1 MTKSLLKNTFRE
13 IKNSKARFISI
24 MAIIALGVG
33 FFAGIKATVPSMYNL
48 AESYYNEQNLMDYRL
63 VSTVGFDE
71 DDIKAVEKTEGVS
84 FVMPSYFSDAQL
96 SAESGGNVVR
106 LIAVPEKYNGN
117 AELNSLVLKEGRM
130 PEKPN
135 EILVEHDSMS
145 GTRYKI
151 GDKITLLKKAGDSD
165 LTEQLNCLEYTVVG
179 LVNSPLY
186 ISYERGTTNI
196 GNGKISEYMYI
207 GQDCFKAERYTE
219 LYVKAD
225 FSEKYSAFSNDYE
238 KNSETFAKTLEK
250 TAKAQCEV
258 FNKDVIEKSKDE
270 LEDTKNEYSDK
281 KSKAE
286 KQLDDAKD
294 KINESKKKFDEKISA
309 AQNELDSAKT
319 QIESG
324 RNELESSKNEYY
336 SKIAYAENEISK
348 QETQLKN
355 AENEYNKSK
364 SDFDSQITSAQNE
377 INNGKAEYETAY
389 NEFKNTQEPQLLAG
403 IEQAQLAV
411 DSLKTAIAVETNP
424 DVQSI
429 LNAQLEQA
437 QQTLDNLSLQY
448 SQALSQFEETE
459 STLNSAQA
467 ELDLKKSEGQQ
478 QLDLALAQIE
488 NGKAALKNGKS
499 ELETQKR
506 DGYNKLAEAENSL
519 NSAQSQY
526 DNGLKEL
533 ETQKTDG
540 QQKLDD
546 AQKEYDKEKSKAD
559 KKFAEAEEE
568 INNAQEKLD
577 KISSPEW
584 YVFTRDDN
592 PGYSSFSQNADR
604 LDAVASVFPMFFLLV
619 AVLVCVTTMTR
630 LIEEKRT
637 EIATFKAL
645 GYSNI
650 SIVAKFV
657 IYALIAAI
665 IGSVIGTIIGVCTLP
680 FIIFNAYKIMYYI
693 GDISLVLNV
702 ASIVLGIAAAV
713 LCTTV
718 ISVVVCMRSL
728 SHKPA
733 EAMRPKAPKPGK
745 RILLEYITPLW
756 NRFSFTAKLTAR
768 NLFRYKSRLC
778 MTVIGVAG
786 CTALIVA
793 AFGLLNSFDPLTK
806 DQFETIYKYDAVIVP
821 KESGTQEELD
831 YLVSEVEN
839 KENVS
844 NFMLTSQEDATVEFN
859 GKIKNESTYLTV
871 VQSPD
876 ELGSII
882 SLHTRTGN
890 EELALTDNGVLINEK
905 LSEEFGIKTG
915 DTIKVSGE
923 FGENEATVC
932 GIFEQYL
939 QNYIYMTPTLYNTLY
954 GKNPSY
960 NILDV
965 KLKDNSQTAQESFS
979 SEILKDDR
987 VAAVSFIASS
997 LEEFKNMLNSL
1008 NLVVLVMIICAAALA
1023 FVVLYNLTNINIA
1036 ERVREIATFKVLGF
1050 NNKET
1055 SSFIYKENIVL
1066 TLLGIIFGLVLG
1078 IFLTSFIV
1086 HTVEIDNIMF
1096 GRVIYPT
1103 TYIFA
1108 AGFTMLFSLIV
1119 NAVMSFKIKDVN
1131 MVESLKSVE

>member
-106 LIAVPEKYNGN
+106 LIAVPKKYNGN

-130 PEKPN
+130 PKKPN

-151 GDKITLLKKAGDSD
+151 GDKITLSKKAGDSD

-207 GQDCFKAERYTE
+207 GQDCFKTERYTE

-250 TAKAQCEV
+250 TANAQCEV

-294 KINESKKKFDEKISA
+294 KINESKKEFDEKISA

-411 DSLKTAIAVETNP
+411 DSLKAAIAVETNP

-437 QQTLDNLSLQY
+437 QQTLDNISLQY
-448 SQALSQFEETE
+448 SQAISQFEETE

-467 ELDLKKSEGQQ
+467 ELDLKKSEFQQ
-478 QLDLALAQIE
+478 QLDLTLAQIE
-488 NGKAALKNGKS
+488 NGKDALKNGKS

-604 LDAVASVFPMFFLLV
+604 LDAVASVFPVFFLLV

-665 IGSVIGTIIGVCTLP
+665 IGSVIGTVIGVCTLP

-718 ISVVVCMRSL
+718 VSVVVCMRSL

-831 YLVSEVEN
+831 YLISEVEN

-871 VQSPD
+871 VQNS
-876 ELGSII
+876 EKLNSTI

-923 FGENEATVC
+923 FGENAATVC

>member
-106 LIAVPEKYNGN
+106 LIAVPKKYNGN

-130 PEKPN
+130 PKKPN

-151 GDKITLLKKAGDSD
+151 GDKITLSKKAGDSD

-250 TAKAQCEV
+250 TANAQCEV

-294 KINESKKKFDEKISA
+294 KINESKKEFDEKISA

-364 SDFDSQITSAQNE
+364 SDFDSQITSAQDE
-377 INNGKAEYETAY
+377 INNGKAEYETVY
-389 NEFKNTQEPQLLAG
+389 NEFKNTQEPQLLSG

-604 LDAVASVFPMFFLLV
+604 LDAVASVFPVFFLLV

-665 IGSVIGTIIGVCTLP
+665 IGSVIGTVIGVCTLP

-718 ISVVVCMRSL
+718 VSVVVCMRSL

-831 YLVSEVEN
+831 YLISEVEN

-871 VQSPD
+871 VQNS
-876 ELGSII
+876 EKLNSTI

-923 FGENEATVC
+923 FGENAATVC

>member
-71 DDIKAVEKTEGVS
+71 DDIKAVEKNEGVS

-106 LIAVPEKYNGN
+106 LIAVPKKYNGN

-130 PEKPN
+130 PKKPN

-151 GDKITLLKKAGDSD
+151 GDKITLSKKAGDSD

-250 TAKAQCEV
+250 TANAQCEV

-294 KINESKKKFDEKISA
+294 KINESKKEFDEKISA

-411 DSLKTAIAVETNP
+411 DSLKAAIAVETNP

-437 QQTLDNLSLQY
+437 QQTLDNISLQY
-448 SQALSQFEETE
+448 SQAISQFEETE

-467 ELDLKKSEGQQ
+467 ELDLKKSEFQQ
-478 QLDLALAQIE
+478 QLDLTLAQIE
-488 NGKAALKNGKS
+488 NGKDALKNGKS

-604 LDAVASVFPMFFLLV
+604 LDAVASVFPVFFLLV

-665 IGSVIGTIIGVCTLP
+665 IGSVIGTVIGVCTLP

-718 ISVVVCMRSL
+718 VSVVVCMRSL

-831 YLVSEVEN
+831 YLISEVEN

-871 VQSPD
+871 VQNS
-876 ELGSII
+876 EKLNSTI

-915 DTIKVSGE
+915 DTIKVSGK
-923 FGENEATVC
+923 FGENAATVC

>member
-33 FFAGIKATVPSMYNL
+33 FFAGIKATTPSMYNL
-48 AESYYNEQNLMDYRL
+48 AENYYNEQNLMDYRL

-96 SAESGGNVVR
+96 SAESGGNVIR
-106 LIAVPEKYNGN
+106 LIALPEKYNEN
-117 AELNSLVLKEGRM
+117 AELNSLVLNEGRM

-145 GTRYKI
+145 GTRYKM
-151 GDKITLLKKAGDSD
+151 GDKITLSKKAGDSD

-207 GQDCFKAERYTE
+207 GQDCFKTERYTE

-238 KNSETFAKTLEK
+238 ENSETFAKTLEK
-250 TAKAQCEV
+250 TANAQCEV

-270 LEDTKNEYSDK
+270 LEDAKSEYNDE

-286 KQLDDAKD
+286 KQLNDAKN
-294 KINESKKKFDEKISA
+294 KIDESKKEFDEKISA
-309 AQNELDSAKT
+309 AQDELDNAKA

-324 RNELESSKNEYY
+324 RNELENSKNEYY
-336 SKIAYAENEISK
+336 SKIASAEDEISK
-348 QETQLKN
+348 QETQLNN
-355 AENEYNKSK
+355 AETEYNKSK

-377 INNGKAEYETAY
+377 IDNGKAEYETAY

-403 IEQAQLAV
+403 IEQARSAV
-411 DSLKTAIAVETNP
+411 DSLKAAIAVETNP
-424 DVQSI
+424 DVLAV

-437 QQTLDNLSLQY
+437 QQTLDNLNLQY
-448 SQALSQFEETE
+448 SQALSQFEEKK
-459 STLNSAQA
+459 STLNSAQT
-467 ELDLKKSEGQQ
+467 ELDIKKSEGQQ

-488 NGKAALKNGKS
+488 NGKAALKDGKA
-499 ELETQKR
+499 ELETQKTE
-506 DGYNKLAEAENSL
+506 GYNKLVEAENSL

-526 DNGLKEL
+526 ENGIKEL
-533 ETQKTDG
+533 ETQKSDG
-540 QQKLDD
+540 HQKLDD
-546 AQKEYDKEKSKAD
+546 AQDEYDKEKSKAD
-559 KKFAEAEEE
+559 EKFAEAEEE
-568 INNAQEKLD
+568 INNAQEELD
-577 KISSPEW
+577 KLSSPEW

-604 LDAVASVFPMFFLLV
+604 LDAVASVFPVFFLLV

-650 SIVAKFV
+650 NIVAKFV

-665 IGSVIGTIIGVCTLP
+665 IGSVIGTVIGVCTLP

-718 ISVVVCMRSL
+718 VSIVVCMRSL

-745 RILLEYITPLW
+745 RILLEYVTPLW

-821 KESGTQEELD
+821 KESGTQKELD
-831 YLVSEVEN
+831 YLVSEVES
-839 KENVS
+839 KDNVS
-844 NFMLTSQEDATVEFN
+844 NFMLTSQEDATVEFK
-859 GKIKNESTYLTV
+859 GQIKDESTYLTV
-871 VQSPD
+871 VQSPN
-876 ELGSII
+876 ELSSII
-882 SLHTRTGN
+882 SLHNRKSGR
-890 EELALTDNGVLINEK
+890 ELALTDDGALINEK

-923 FGENEATVC
+923 FGESEVTVC

-939 QNYIYMTPTLYNTLY
+939 HNYIYMTPTLYNSLY

-965 KLKDNSQTAQESFS
+965 KLNDNSQSAQEKFSF
-979 SEILKDDR
+979 EILKDDSI
-987 VAAVSFIASS
+987 AAVSFIASS
-997 LEEFKNMLNSL
+997 LEEFENMLNSL

-1066 TLLGIIFGLVLG
+1066 TLLGIIVGLVLG

-1108 AGFTMLFSLIV
+1108 AGLTMLFSLIV
-1119 NAVMSFKIKDVN
+1119 NAVMSFKIKAVN

>member
-106 LIAVPEKYNGN
+106 LIAVPKKYNGN

-130 PEKPN
+130 PKKPN

-151 GDKITLLKKAGDSD
+151 GDKITLSKKAGDSD

-250 TAKAQCEV
+250 TANAQCEV

-294 KINESKKKFDEKISA
+294 KINESKKEFDEKISA

-411 DSLKTAIAVETNP
+411 DSLKAAIAVETNP

-437 QQTLDNLSLQY
+437 QQTLDNISLQY
-448 SQALSQFEETE
+448 SQAISQFEETE

-467 ELDLKKSEGQQ
+467 ELDLKKSEVQQ
-478 QLDLALAQIE
+478 QLDLTLAQIE

-533 ETQKTDG
+533 ESQKTDG
-540 QQKLDD
+540 HQKLDD

-604 LDAVASVFPMFFLLV
+604 LDAVASVFPVFFLLV

-665 IGSVIGTIIGVCTLP
+665 IGSVIGTVIGVCTLP

-718 ISVVVCMRSL
+718 VSVVVCMRSL

-871 VQSPD
+871 VQNS
-876 ELGSII
+876 EKLNSTI

-923 FGENEATVC
+923 FGENEVTVC

-939 QNYIYMTPTLYNTLY
+939 HNYIYMTPTLYNSLY

-965 KLKDNSQTAQESFS
+965 KLNDNSQSAQEKFS
-979 SEILKDDR
+979 SEILKDDSI
-987 VAAVSFIASS
+987 AAVSFIASS
-997 LEEFKNMLNSL
+997 LEEFENMLNSL